1 MDLPNDHSQDLT
13 LVLNMIITMEKHG
26 IPANFELAWG
36 PDPEK
41 FDILYVTQRISGQFM
56 NDEPAAGEE
65 VFQDCFKE
73 VMKRGEL
80 EDVIQQG
87 LFEAFG

>member
-1 MDLPNDHSQDLT
+1 MMVT
-13 LVLNMIITMEKHG
+13 VEKHG
-26 IPANFELAWG
+26 IPANFEFACGL
-36 PDPEK
+36 DPEAP
-41 FDILYVTQRISGQFM
+41 DILYVTQRISGQFM
-56 NDEPAAGEE
+56 NVEPAGEE